1 MLRKNLVKEKLQRG
15 EVVFG
20 CMVLSTD
27 PLIAEVLGLAG
38 FDFLMLDGEHG
49 SFDVKILEN
58 MVRACDAVGVVAFAR
73 LPVSDPGGMLP
84 YLETGIM
91 GVQIPHC
98 GSKEDAARLVD
109 AAKYSPIGKRGM
121 GSGRV
126 TGYAAIPAAQ
136 HGKQWNEEM
145 MAIVQVEDAE
155 TIEKLPEIL
164 EVPGFDII
172 AIGLSDMANSMGHRG
187 DRHHPD
193 VMKAVAKMTKQIRDT
208 GRWVS
213 VAFDMSDAAMVKRYV
228 DMGVQILKSGDV
240 KLLRERSIEVLKTAR
255 SAIKG

>member
-1 MLRKNLVKEKLQRG
+1 MMRKNLVKAKLKKG

-27 PLIAEVLGLAG
+27 PIVAEVLGLAG
-38 FDFLMLDGEHG
+38 FDFLMMDGEHG

-58 MVRACDAVGVVAFAR
+58 MVRACDAVGVVSFAR

-91 GVQIPHC
+91 GVQVPHMS
-98 GSKEDAARLVD
+98 SKEDAIRLVD

-126 TGYAAIPAAQ
+126 TGYAAVPPAQ
-136 HGKQWNEEM
+136 HGKEWNEEM
-145 MAIVQVEDAE
+145 LAIVQVEDAE
-155 TIEKLPEIL
+155 AIGSLPAIL
-164 EVPGFDII
+164 EVPGADII
-172 AIGLSDMANSMGHRG
+172 AIGLSDLANSMGFRG
-187 DRHHPD
+187 DRDNPA
-193 VMKAVAKMTKQIRDT
+193 VMQAAAKMTKMIRDT

-213 VAFDMSDAAMVKRYV
+213 VAIRANDPALVKRYV
-228 DMGVQILKSGDV
+228 DMGVQIIKYGDV
-240 KLLRERSIEVLKTAR
+240 KLLRDNAMAALKVGRA
-255 SAIKG
+255 AAAG